1 MLKKIVFG
9 FILLFS
15 LYASFSLVSEL
26 SSEKYDIEA
35 AAYFD
40 QKDSIVYVIH
50 EARGIEIKSETFKTL
65 PSNLEMIKSIK
76 ESIPDDC
83 SVFFSQNRALLVFES
98 KSNWSKA
105 SIKELFINGKHKIN
119 FTKLREFNYG
129 LF

>member
-65 PSNLEMIKSIK
+65 PSNLETVSYTHLTLPTI
-76 ESIPDDC
+76 
-83 SVFFSQNRALLVFES
+83 LLV
-98 KSNWSKA
+98 
-105 SIKELFINGKHKIN
+105 
-119 FTKLREFNYG
+119 
-129 LF
+129 